1 VAASIVIGVVY
12 LIVRNR
18 RRKRE
23 SEASGG
29 DPATES
35 A

>member
-1 VAASIVIGVVY
+1 VIGVAY

-18 RRKRE
+18 RRKRD
-23 SEASGG
+23 SEASGS
-29 DPATES
+29 DPAAES